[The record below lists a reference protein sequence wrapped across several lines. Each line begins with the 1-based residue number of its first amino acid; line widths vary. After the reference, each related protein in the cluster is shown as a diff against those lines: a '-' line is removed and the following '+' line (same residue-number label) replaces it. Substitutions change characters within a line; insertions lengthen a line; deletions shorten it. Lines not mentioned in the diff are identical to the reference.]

1 MGVKTKF
8 YLSIMLAII
17 VDYLSNFCLYL
28 ETRGLNDDLISIP
41 TIILVFISAYLLYD
55 VSTSLDA
62 TTKNLNSD
70 TEN

>member
-1 MGVKTKF
+1 MDVKTKF
-8 YLSIMLAII
+8 YLGIVLAIVI
-17 VDYLSNFCLYL
+17 DCLSNFCLYL
-28 ETRGLNDDLISIP
+28 ETKGLNNDLISIP

-62 TTKNLNSD
+62 TKNLNID